1 MTKRYKIHEESKLG
15 ISFAEGRLL
24 TWGDSL
30 VKAWP
35 KGLDEECEELD
46 CFGEVRAAVST
57 RHSDKTYGKLVFL
70 HSLRSKLG
78 PIRKMSL
85 SDRNPIETVSTN
97 PKIFVYFESDFW
109 VRFRVVFV
117 IRHF

>member
-70 HSLRSKLG
+70 HW
-78 PIRKMSL
+78 
-85 SDRNPIETVSTN
+85 TVQSAVQTWTY
-97 PKIFVYFESDFW
+97 KKDVTFGSESD
-109 VRFRVVFV
+109 
-117 IRHF
+117 